1 MKKFFFRR
9 RSISYRGRGNF
20 ATQLSF
26 SQPIVK
32 LAVWL
37 YFIICILVICT
48 RVFFMTQADHYRDE
62 ITALVSEAAGVD
74 VHAGEFS
81 AGFERFWPVIT
92 VRQLELARPGGPV
105 SLTLPEVKARL
116 AWSSLWHFEPRFQLL
131 RISSPDLRI
140 TRLDKTTLD
149 IAGFVVNLPEGSDE
163 ESDFAAS
170 GDSRVAAWLLAQK
183 KLELVNGTIT
193 YDDRY
198 SPGAAEVRV
207 MNANVVFEQTLLDW
221 RVAVDGTAHISAEES
236 PHKQGEC
243 FTAVARI
250 DRHIFTDT
258 SNPLTWKGQVYV
270 RFSHADVAKL
280 LSRAG
285 FPQFMSSGS
294 GAAEVWAGFADGRI
308 TSATADVALL
318 DIHTQLADNL
328 EPLKLAWLESR
339 LYYNGSFGDRAEQT
353 FGVRK
358 LDFMTADRRRL
369 KPTDASVTIR
379 TDSAGQISDGAI
391 TVSRLD
397 IGSLIALVPELPL
410 DDAVRSFVTAHAPE
424 GYLKDVSVAFSGNPS
439 DPGNWR
445 PAATFKDL
453 SLKAADGIPGIRAIS
468 GSISP
473 LKNGEGFKVVLD
485 SPKSTLSFPSI
496 FRHPDM
502 KFDTLKA
509 TAEIVPHPT
518 LTVRLPSFE
527 ASNPDAALKGSGSWQ
542 ATGGPGTLEL
552 NGTIS
557 RARAT
562 AVPYYIPL
570 VVGDDVLDWL
580 EAGIL
585 GGSGSNGT
593 FIVKGPLEHFPWDGK
608 HKNDGHFAIEA
619 DMTGGRLDFLP
630 SHVRKADGSWET
642 ASSWPV
648 LNNIDA
654 HLAFIGNGFEIRG
667 QSATSHDLKAS
678 DVVVSMKSYT
688 DADLEITGRAQ
699 GDLGR
704 VLRYLNQGRM
714 LNDILSSAF
723 AESKGS
729 GAADVRMNL
738 HIPLSGDI
746 VRNLRVNIDADIR
759 NATFYYGLNLPTVS
773 GVNGSLHITEKSV
786 VTPAPLTGTSP
797 GGKPVKVTAETKDG
811 VMTLGIDAERH
822 DAVLRFGGDLDG
834 LAAGT
839 RAREGRG
846 RDDALFRDVQAPI
859 DARDRRQVEA
869 VVEGGV
875 ADVRID
881 VDAQVSDDV
890 AGKGNMKVH
899 AHVGGARTFAFGERG
914 GEDVVEH
921 PALIE
926 IAEHAAEV
934 SLGAA
939 RDLQIGVRVGLHA
952 DDDVACL
959 EVVRGCA
966 LAADFEAVSDEGEV
980 RVDVVENGPARGGLP
995 AAVGLPD
1002 VRGEEVEPAA
1012 CHVGLDRKVS
1022 VVLVLAV
1029 PGKVLKR
1036 SLHDEGAVGAAAAEN
1051 AGL

>member
-1 MKKFFFRR
+1 MKKIFFRR

-485 SPKSTLSFPSI
+485 SPKSTLSFPGI

-502 KFDTLKA
+502 
-509 TAEIVPHPT
+509 
-518 LTVRLPSFE
+518 
-527 ASNPDAALKGSGSWQ
+527 
-542 ATGGPGTLEL
+542 
-552 NGTIS
+552 
-557 RARAT
+557 
-562 AVPYYIPL
+562 
-570 VVGDDVLDWL
+570 
-580 EAGIL
+580 
-585 GGSGSNGT
+585 
-593 FIVKGPLEHFPWDGK
+593 
-608 HKNDGHFAIEA
+608 
-619 DMTGGRLDFLP
+619 
-630 SHVRKADGSWET
+630 
-642 ASSWPV
+642 
-648 LNNIDA
+648 
-654 HLAFIGNGFEIRG
+654 
-667 QSATSHDLKAS
+667 
-678 DVVVSMKSYT
+678 
-688 DADLEITGRAQ
+688 
-699 GDLGR
+699 
-704 VLRYLNQGRM
+704 
-714 LNDILSSAF
+714 
-723 AESKGS
+723 
-729 GAADVRMNL
+729 
-738 HIPLSGDI
+738 
-746 VRNLRVNIDADIR
+746 
-759 NATFYYGLNLPTVS
+759 
-773 GVNGSLHITEKSV
+773 
-786 VTPAPLTGTSP
+786 
-797 GGKPVKVTAETKDG
+797 
-811 VMTLGIDAERH
+811 
-822 DAVLRFGGDLDG
+822 
-834 LAAGT
+834 
-839 RAREGRG
+839 
-846 RDDALFRDVQAPI
+846 
-859 DARDRRQVEA
+859 
-869 VVEGGV
+869 
-875 ADVRID
+875 
-881 VDAQVSDDV
+881 
-890 AGKGNMKVH
+890 
-899 AHVGGARTFAFGERG
+899 
-914 GEDVVEH
+914 
-921 PALIE
+921 
-926 IAEHAAEV
+926 
-934 SLGAA
+934 
-939 RDLQIGVRVGLHA
+939 
-952 DDDVACL
+952 
-959 EVVRGCA
+959 
-966 LAADFEAVSDEGEV
+966 
-980 RVDVVENGPARGGLP
+980 
-995 AAVGLPD
+995 
-1002 VRGEEVEPAA
+1002 
-1012 CHVGLDRKVS
+1012 
-1022 VVLVLAV
+1022 
-1029 PGKVLKR
+1029 
-1036 SLHDEGAVGAAAAEN
+1036 
-1051 AGL
+1051 